1 MKENTQTIIN
11 VCLAVSVTFLIY
23 QNNQLKDK
31 LDGMELN
38 QGLTMADE
46 IEECMNLYLKTQP
59 SIATRDNGEIIYS
72 RDSRQ
77 NAFKYCSENFRS
89 K

>member
-1 MKENTQTIIN
+1 MKDHIQTIIN

-23 QNNQLKDK
+23 QNNLLKDK
-31 LDGMELN
+31 LDDMEVN
-38 QGLTMADE
+38 QGLTMASE
-46 IEECMNLYLKTQP
+46 IEECMNLYLRTQP
-59 SIATRDNGEIIYS
+59 STLTRDNGEILYS

>member
-1 MKENTQTIIN
+1 MKDHIQTIIN
-11 VCLAVSVTFLIY
+11 VCLAVSVTFLVY
-23 QNNQLKDK
+23 QNNQLKNK
-31 LDGMELN
+31 LDDMEVN
-38 QGLTMADE
+38 QGLSMGSE

-59 SIATRDNGEIIYS
+59 IVLTRDNGEIVYS

-77 NAFKYCSENFRS
+77 NGFKYCSENYRS

>member
-1 MKENTQTIIN
+1 MKDHMQTIIN

-59 SIATRDNGEIIYS
+59 SLLTRDNGEMVYERTIS
-72 RDSRQ
+72 EK
-77 NAFKYCSENFRS
+77 ALKHCSANYRS